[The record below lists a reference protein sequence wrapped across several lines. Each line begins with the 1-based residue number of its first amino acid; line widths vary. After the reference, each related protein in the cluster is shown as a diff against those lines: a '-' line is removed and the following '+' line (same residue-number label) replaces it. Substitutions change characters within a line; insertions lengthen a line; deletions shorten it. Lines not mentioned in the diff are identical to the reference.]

1 MDGVT
6 EDGDTLHR
14 FLFEHAAIR
23 GEALRLDAG
32 WRAILETHDYPPV
45 VRRMLGEALAAAV
58 LLSSTLKFKGSL
70 TLQIQS
76 DGPLHLLVA
85 EATSER
91 TFRGMA
97 QWRDQVPEGELAA
110 IFGRGRMVITLDPR
124 DGGERYQGV
133 VALEGDSLAA
143 AVENYLAR
151 SEQLAT
157 RIWLAVDEQRAA
169 GLLLQRLPGDT
180 PDADTD
186 AWDRVGHLAATV
198 RPEELLELDGAALRH
213 RLFHEEDLR
222 VFEPEPVH
230 FHCSCSRERVARM
243 LLGLGADEVRSIVAD
258 EGQVEVHCEFCNRR
272 YAFDPVDAE
281 QLLADGGLDGF
292 ADDPATHH

>member
-1 MDGVT
+1 MGDATG
-6 EDGDTLHR
+6 DGDTLQR

-23 GEALRLDAG
+23 GEVLRLDAG
-32 WRAILETHDYPPV
+32 WRAVLETHDYPPV
-45 VRRMLGEALAAAV
+45 VRRMLGEALTAAV
-58 LLSSTLKFKGSL
+58 LLSSTLKFNGSL

-85 EATSER
+85 EATSDR

-97 QWRDQVPEGELAA
+97 QWRDQVPDGDLPAV
-110 IFGRGRMVITLDPR
+110 FGSGRMVITLDPR

-143 AVENYLAR
+143 AVENYLVR

-157 RIWLAVDEQRAA
+157 RIWLAVDERRAA

-180 PDADTD
+180 PDEDVD
-186 AWDRVGHLAATV
+186 AWERAGHLAATV
-198 RPEELLELDGAALRH
+198 RPEELLDLDGAELRH

-222 VFEPEPVH
+222 VFDPEPVR

-258 EGQVEVHCEFCNRR
+258 EGHVEVHCEFCNRR

-281 QLLADGGLDGF
+281 QLLADGGLEGF
-292 ADDPATHH
+292 TGDPGTQH